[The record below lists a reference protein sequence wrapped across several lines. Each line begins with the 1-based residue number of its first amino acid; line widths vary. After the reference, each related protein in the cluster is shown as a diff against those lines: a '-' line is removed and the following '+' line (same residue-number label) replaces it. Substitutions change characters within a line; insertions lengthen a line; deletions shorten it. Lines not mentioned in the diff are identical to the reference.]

1 MRPAIAVLHARP
13 GPAALHDEAVTGEA
27 LLHYTTLMLGRPGF
41 NHPPRAIHTSVIAS
55 PALHRGALDC
65 ATPGA
70 QPGAC
75 SLVLTNTWARR
86 SSHEIAK
93 RAPPTRTACQT
104 VFALFPHRDH
114 WGVRGSPH
122 RRRMLQGQQQRIGTH
137 HQPGGLGAGG
147 GRRRAHLP
155 RDRPELHLPR
165 HAVERAG

>member
-1 MRPAIAVLHARP
+1 GEITERCHSCPDGGHWVVGPRRQHGLEVEQLATPVMTSAGAMRPAIAVLHARP
-13 GPAALHDEAVTGEA
+13 GPAALHDQAVTGGP
-27 LLHYTTLMLGRPGF
+27 LLHYTTLRLGRPGF

-75 SLVLTNTWARR
+75 SLVLTDTWARR

-104 VFALFPHRDH
+104 VFAFFPHRDH
-114 WGVRGSPH
+114 WGVR
-122 RRRMLQGQQQRIGTH
+122 
-137 HQPGGLGAGG
+137 
-147 GRRRAHLP
+147 
-155 RDRPELHLPR
+155 
-165 HAVERAG
+165 